1 MSISFL
7 QLYNERIYDLLNQ
20 DMFKRQIF
28 NQVGANPKEGLK
40 LKWNPHD
47 VFTVDNLT
55 TVEIA
60 TYKDIMLLYH
70 HGIKNKAIGSHKM
83 NFTSSRSHTVFTVTL
98 EQISCENPDNMIV
111 SKLQIVDL
119 AGSER

>member
-1 MSISFL
+1 VSISFL

-28 NQVGANPKEGLK
+28 NQIGTNPKEGLK

-55 TVEIA
+55 TVEI
-60 TYKDIMLLYH
+60 
-70 HGIKNKAIGSHKM
+70 
-83 NFTSSRSHTVFTVTL
+83 
-98 EQISCENPDNMIV
+98 
-111 SKLQIVDL
+111 
-119 AGSER
+119 